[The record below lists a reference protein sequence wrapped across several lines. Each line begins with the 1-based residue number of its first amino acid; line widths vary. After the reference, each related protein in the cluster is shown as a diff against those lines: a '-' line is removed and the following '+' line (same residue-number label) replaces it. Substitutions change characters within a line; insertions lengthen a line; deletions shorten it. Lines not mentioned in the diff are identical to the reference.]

1 MTFRTLLGAT
11 IPALALTFAIGTA
24 HAQSTTAAPAAP
36 AVTTA
41 QTTTAPATKAVKKK
55 EKKTEAR
62 EHHVKLPGY
71 KTEAEAKS
79 ACGADGVVWH
89 ATGSKAFHGPK
100 SKYFGKTKHGAYV
113 CEKAALAD
121 HLHEAKN

>member
-24 HAQSTTAAPAAP
+24 HAQSTTAAPTT
-36 AVTTA
+36 TTA
-41 QTTTAPATKAVKKK
+41 QTTQTVPATKAVKKK
-55 EKKTEAR
+55 EKKVEAR

-79 ACGADGVVWH
+79 ACGAEGVVWH